1 MRRIANLAV
10 FLIVVALAFALIAGA
25 PVVNAENDTENDLPR
40 QVTKTGAVEVPEG
53 MHLVRDRAG
62 LRWLLPIGMDQP
74 PEREVEIRYFKTREE
89 PIAKGKIG
97 RHQILSGPVNAE
109 STVVSMEA
117 SAAENLMQR
126 MPKAL
131 ADVMQLEKAA
141 NLHAQQSND
150 LKSLGVFAPA
160 EFTTF
165 KVPYIPIPVSEM
177 EFSHLSDYA
186 TAETKSLVQ
195 FEKGGRRFVRFFVH
209 PNYVS
214 AYADLIERF
223 GIVYHYDA
231 MTTSSPRSLIVMDS
245 EKPSEVHW
253 VKVSIHKEIDGSV
266 RINTDK
272 KARRAIIMSEAIES
286 VPDEQMKRYGVQFM
300 LEPAA
305 LQPKGK
311 IASTIF
317 REVAPALMNPGR
329 GYRWIPAFIL
339 QNTGVN
345 AVEGLNIKDMAAL
358 AGERPLDFIQE
369 RIIRPLLRSYLG
381 MGLVEGLPGELHTQN
396 FYYRLKKTGNGWLP
410 TGEVMFKDNDGFRFD
425 TELAVRQ
432 NRKLARFA
440 QFNDP
445 FTWGK
450 FSNALGLGAEGVA
463 FLGSWYYKLIRNV
476 NGFETLAAYLLRAI
490 NEIDPRARMDKDG
503 IQKLFDRVAAQE
515 AEKITGIQLAEADF
529 GFGQDKGLNKILGE
543 WRAKL
548 ALLTPEVTAEAQ
560 AQRDNVRLQELLLAE
575 WNRLKAESR
584 VSPLRRSLSTVAYFH
599 LYKMIDGTLLIEA
612 RTPKVT
618 PASPDPVIGFAL
630 LEAPETSE
638 GRRAQQRLGRYSI
651 DAVELG
657 SMLERRSKVARGR
670 LELVERA
677 PDFVAGSE
685 QVVTPVRSAA
695 ELRRM
700 PIAERCE
707 AMFVSVTTSGGRR
720 GTR

>member
-1 MRRIANLAV
+1 MQFWGGCMRRLATLAV
-10 FLIVVALAFALIAGA
+10 FLFVTIVVFVLLAGA
-25 PVVNAENDTENDLPR
+25 PAVNAESDRVTSDHTQPR
-40 QVTKTGAVEVPEG
+40 QVPKTGDVEIPPG

-62 LRWLLPIGMDQP
+62 LRWLLPVGMEKP
-74 PEREVEIRYFKTREE
+74 PEREVEIRYFKTREA
-89 PIAKGKIG
+89 PSRKGRIG
-97 RHQILSGPVNAE
+97 SHEVLSGPVSAE
-109 STVVSMEA
+109 STVVTTDVSD
-117 SAAENLMQR
+117 SQSLMKR
-126 MPKAL
+126 LPKAF
-131 ADVMQLEKAA
+131 AEVMYLEKAA
-141 NLHAQQSND
+141 NLHALTSND

-186 TAETKSLVQ
+186 RGDTKSLVQ
-195 FEKGGRRFVRFFVH
+195 FEKGGRKYVRFFVH

-214 AYADLIERF
+214 AYADLIERH

-231 MTTSSPRSLIVMDS
+231 MTTSSPRSLIVMDA
-245 EKPSEVHW
+245 EKPGEVHW

-286 VPDEQMKRYGVQFM
+286 VPSDQMKRYGVQFM

-317 REVAPALMNPGR
+317 REVDPELLNPGR

-339 QNTGVN
+339 QNTGEN
-345 AVEGLNIKDMAAL
+345 AVEGLNIKDMAVL
-358 AGERPLDFIQE
+358 AGERPMDFVQE
-369 RIIRPLLRSYLG
+369 RIVRPLLRSYLG

-396 FYYRLKKTGNGWLP
+396 FYYRLKKVNGGWLP

-432 NRKLARFA
+432 SRKLARFA
-440 QFNDP
+440 AFPDP

-490 NEIDPRARMDKDG
+490 NEIDPRARLDKDG
-503 IQKLFDRVAAQE
+503 IQRVFDRIAAEE
-515 AEKITGIQLAEADF
+515 AEKITGIRLAEADF

-543 WRAKL
+543 WRTKL
-548 ALLTPEVTAEAQ
+548 ALLADGPEAR
-560 AQRDNVRLQELLLAE
+560 AQREDVRLQSLLAAE
-575 WNRLKAESR
+575 WSRLKSESR
-584 VSPLRRSLSTVAYFH
+584 VSPLRRTLSQAAHFQLMRLV
-599 LYKMIDGTLLIEA
+599 DGALIIEA
-612 RTPKVT
+612 RTPKT
-618 PASPDPVIGFAL
+618 TAANPDPVIGFAL
-630 LEAPETSE
+630 LEAPNTQE
-638 GRRAQQRLGRYSI
+638 GRRAEQRLGRY
-651 DAVELG
+651 AFAAPELG
-657 SMLERRSKVARGR
+657 SALVARSPAANVI
-670 LELVERA
+670 EFFS
-677 PDFVAGSE
+677 PS
-685 QVVTPVRSAA
+685 VTKLRS
-695 ELRRM
+695 LSVSG
-700 PIAERCE
+700 RCE
-707 AMFVSVTTSGGRR
+707 AMFVPATAAGGN
-720 GTR
+720 

>member
-1 MRRIANLAV
+1 
-10 FLIVVALAFALIAGA
+10 
-25 PVVNAENDTENDLPR
+25 
-40 QVTKTGAVEVPEG
+40 

-62 LRWLLPIGMDQP
+62 LRWLLPIGMERP
-74 PEREVEIRYFKTREE
+74 PEREVEIRYFKSRET
-89 PIAKGKIG
+89 PTVKGRIG
-97 RHQILSGPVNAE
+97 GRAGSHEILSGPLNAE
-109 STVVSMEA
+109 DTVVTSDVNDR
-117 SAAENLMQR
+117 SSLMKR
-126 MPKAL
+126 MPKAF
-131 ADVMQLEKAA
+131 AEVMYLEKAA
-141 NLHAQQSND
+141 NLHALTSND

-177 EFSHLSDYA
+177 EFSHLSEYA
-186 TAETKSLVQ
+186 RGDTKSLVQ
-195 FEKGGRRFVRFFVH
+195 FEKGGRKYVRFFVH

-214 AYADLIERF
+214 AYADLIERH

-231 MTTSSPRSLIVMDS
+231 MTTSSPRSLIVMDA
-245 EKPSEVHW
+245 EKPGEVHW

-286 VPDEQMKRYGVQFM
+286 VPADQMKRYGVQFM

-317 REVAPALMNPGR
+317 REVDPDLLNPGR

-339 QNTGVN
+339 QNTGET

-358 AGERPLDFIQE
+358 AGERPMDFVQE
-369 RIIRPLLRSYLG
+369 RIVRPLLRSYLG

-396 FYYRLKKTGNGWLP
+396 FYYRLKKVNGGWLP

-440 QFNDP
+440 AFQDP

-490 NEIDPRARMDKDG
+490 NEIDPRARLDKDG
-503 IQKLFDRVAAQE
+503 IQRVFDRIAAEE
-515 AEKITGIQLAEADF
+515 AEKITGIRLAEADF
-529 GFGQDKGLNKILGE
+529 GFGQDKGLNKVLGE
-543 WRAKL
+543 WRTKL
-548 ALLTPEVTAEAQ
+548 ALLSDGPEAK
-560 AQRDNVRLQELLLAE
+560 AQRENARLQTLLAAE
-575 WNRLKAESR
+575 WERLKSESR
-584 VSPLRRSLSTVAYFH
+584 VSPLRRTLSQAAYFQ
-599 LYKMIDGTLLIEA
+599 LMRLVDGTLIIEA
-612 RTPKVT
+612 RTPKT
-618 PASPDPVIGFAL
+618 TAANPDPVIGFAL
-630 LEAPETSE
+630 LESPASAE
-638 GRRAQQRLGRYSI
+638 GRRAEQRLGRH
-651 DAVELG
+651 AFAAPELG
-657 SMLERRSKVARGR
+657 SALLARSPAATSDFRTARAAVPALEFVSPSASKLRSLSVSG
-670 LELVERA
+670 
-677 PDFVAGSE
+677 
-685 QVVTPVRSAA
+685 
-695 ELRRM
+695 
-700 PIAERCE
+700 RCE
-707 AMFVSVTTSGGRR
+707 AMFVPASGVG
-720 GTR
+720 GN

>member
-1 MRRIANLAV
+1 MQFWGGCMRRLATLAV
-10 FLIVVALAFALIAGA
+10 FLFVTIVVFVLLAGA
-25 PVVNAENDTENDLPR
+25 PAVNAESDRVTSDHTQPR
-40 QVTKTGAVEVPEG
+40 QVPKTGDVEIPPG

-62 LRWLLPIGMDQP
+62 LRWLLPVGMEKP
-74 PEREVEIRYFKTREE
+74 PEREVEIRYFKTREA
-89 PIAKGKIG
+89 PSRKGRIG
-97 RHQILSGPVNAE
+97 SHEVLSGPVSAE
-109 STVVSMEA
+109 STVVTTDVSD
-117 SAAENLMQR
+117 SQSLMKR
-126 MPKAL
+126 LPKAF
-131 ADVMQLEKAA
+131 AEVMYLEKAA
-141 NLHAQQSND
+141 NLHALTSND

-186 TAETKSLVQ
+186 RGDTKSLVQ
-195 FEKGGRRFVRFFVH
+195 FEKGGRKYVRFFVH

-214 AYADLIERF
+214 AYADLIERH
-223 GIVYHYDA
+223 GIVYQYDA
-231 MTTSSPRSLIVMDS
+231 MTTSSPRSLIVMDA
-245 EKPSEVHW
+245 EKPGEVHW

-286 VPDEQMKRYGVQFM
+286 VPSDQMKRYGVQFM

-317 REVAPALMNPGR
+317 REVDPELLNPGR

-339 QNTGVN
+339 QNTGEN

-358 AGERPLDFIQE
+358 AGERPMDFVQE
-369 RIIRPLLRSYLG
+369 RIVRPLLRSYLG

-396 FYYRLKKTGNGWLP
+396 FYYRLKKVNGGWLP

-432 NRKLARFA
+432 SRKLARFA
-440 QFNDP
+440 AFPDP

-490 NEIDPRARMDKDG
+490 NEIDPRARLDKDG
-503 IQKLFDRVAAQE
+503 IQRVFDRIAAEE
-515 AEKITGIQLAEADF
+515 AEKITGIRLAEADF

-543 WRAKL
+543 WRTKL
-548 ALLTPEVTAEAQ
+548 ALLADGPEAR
-560 AQRDNVRLQELLLAE
+560 AQREDVRLQSLLAAE
-575 WNRLKAESR
+575 WSRLKSESR
-584 VSPLRRSLSTVAYFH
+584 VSPLRRTLSQVAYFQ
-599 LYKMIDGTLLIEA
+599 LMRLVDGALIIEA
-612 RTPKVT
+612 RTPKT
-618 PASPDPVIGFAL
+618 TAANPDPVIGFAL
-630 LEAPETSE
+630 LEAPNTQE
-638 GRRAQQRLGRYSI
+638 GRRAEQRLGRY
-651 DAVELG
+651 AFAAPELG
-657 SMLERRSKVARGR
+657 SALVARSPAANVI
-670 LELVERA
+670 E
-677 PDFVAGSE
+677 FVSPS
-685 QVVTPVRSAA
+685 VTKLRS
-695 ELRRM
+695 LSVSG
-700 PIAERCE
+700 RCE
-707 AMFVSVTTSGGRR
+707 AMVVPATAAGGN
-720 GTR
+720 

>member
-1 MRRIANLAV
+1 MRRIANLAI
-10 FLIVVALAFALIAGA
+10 FLIVVALAFVLIAGA
-25 PVVNAENDTENDLPR
+25 PAVNAENDSPR
-40 QVTKTGAVEVPEG
+40 QVPKTGAVEIPEG

-74 PEREVEIRYFKTREE
+74 PEREIEIRYFKTREE
-89 PIAKGKIG
+89 PVAKGKVG
-97 RHQILSGPVNAE
+97 RHQVLSGPINAE
-109 STVVSMEA
+109 ATVIATDVSSPE
-117 SAAENLMQR
+117 SLMRR

-141 NLHAQQSND
+141 NLHAQESND

-165 KVPYIPIPVSEM
+165 KVPYIPIPISEM

-195 FEKGGRRFVRFFVH
+195 FEKGGRKFNRFFIH

-214 AYADLIERF
+214 AYADLIEKF

-286 VPDEQMKRYGVQFM
+286 VPGEQMKKYGVQFM

-305 LQPKGK
+305 MQPKGK

-317 REVAPALMNPGR
+317 REVAPDLMNPGR

-339 QNTGVN
+339 QNTGAN

-358 AGERPLDFIQE
+358 AGERPLDFVQE

-396 FYYRLKKTGNGWLP
+396 FYYRLKKTGGGWLP

-425 TELAVRQ
+425 TELAIRQ

-440 QFNDP
+440 HFSDP

-503 IQKLFDRVAAQE
+503 IQKLFDQIAAQE
-515 AEKITGIQLAEADF
+515 AEKITGLRLAEADF
-529 GFGQDKGLNKILGE
+529 GFGQDKGLNKVLGE

-548 ALLTPEVTAEAQ
+548 ALLSPEAMESVHAQ
-560 AQRDNVRLQELLLAE
+560 QNDSRLQELLAKE
-575 WNRLKAESR
+575 WERLKTESR
-584 VSPLRRSLSTVAYFH
+584 VSPLRRSLSTVAFFH
-599 LYKMIDGTLLIEA
+599 LYKMVDGTLVIEA
-612 RTPKVT
+612 RTPKT
-618 PASPDPVIGFAL
+618 TASSPDPVIGFAL
-630 LEAPETSE
+630 LESPETAE
-638 GRRAQQRLGRYSI
+638 GRRALQRLGRY
-651 DAVELG
+651 AVEAKELG
-657 SMLERRSKVARGR
+657 SMLDSRSSVARSTS
-670 LELVERA
+670 RA
-677 PDFVAGSE
+677 PALTVVENRSRVESVAPS
-685 QVVTPVRSAA
+685 RSAA
-695 ELRRM
+695 ELRRL
-700 PIAERCE
+700 PVAERCE
-707 AMFVSVTTSGGRR
+707 AMFVSVAVSSGRR
-720 GTR
+720 GAR

>member
-1 MRRIANLAV
+1 MRRIANLAI
-10 FLIVVALAFALIAGA
+10 FLIVVALAFVLIAGA
-25 PVVNAENDTENDLPR
+25 PAVNAENDSPR
-40 QVTKTGAVEVPEG
+40 QVPKTGAVEIPEG
-53 MHLVRDRAG
+53 MRLVRDRAG

-74 PEREVEIRYFKTREE
+74 PERDIEIRYFKTREE
-89 PIAKGKIG
+89 PVAKGKVG
-97 RHQILSGPVNAE
+97 RHQILSGPINAE
-109 STVVSMEA
+109 ATVIATDVSSPE
-117 SAAENLMQR
+117 SLMRR
-126 MPKAL
+126 MPKPL
-131 ADVMQLEKAA
+131 AEVMQLEKAA
-141 NLHAQQSND
+141 NLHAQDSND

-165 KVPYIPIPVSEM
+165 KVPYIPIPISEM

-195 FEKGGRRFVRFFVH
+195 FEKGGRKYNRFFIH

-214 AYADLIERF
+214 AYADLIEKF

-286 VPDEQMKRYGVQFM
+286 VPGEQMKKYGVQFM

-305 LQPKGK
+305 MQPKGK

-317 REVAPALMNPGR
+317 REVAPELMNPGR

-339 QNTGVN
+339 QNTGAN

-358 AGERPLDFIQE
+358 AGERPLDFVQE
-369 RIIRPLLRSYLG
+369 RIVRPLLRSYLG

-396 FYYRLKKTGNGWLP
+396 FYYRLKKTGGGWLP

-440 QFNDP
+440 HFSDP

-503 IQKLFDRVAAQE
+503 IQKLFDQIAAQE
-515 AEKITGIQLAEADF
+515 AEKITGLRLSEADF

-548 ALLTPEVTAEAQ
+548 AQLSPAALASLQ
-560 AQRDNVRLQELLLAE
+560 AQQSDERLQELLAKE
-575 WNRLKAESR
+575 WTRLKTESR
-584 VSPLRRSLSTVAYFH
+584 VSPLRRSLSTAAFYY
-599 LYKMIDGTLLIEA
+599 LYKMIDGTLVIEA
-612 RTPKVT
+612 RTPKT
-618 PASPDPVIGFAL
+618 TAASPDPVIGFAL
-630 LEAPETSE
+630 LEGPQTAE
-638 GRRAQQRLGRYSI
+638 GIVAERRLGRYAV

-657 SMLERRSKVARGR
+657 SMLDNRSKVARTTTR
-670 LELVERA
+670 SPALTVVERA
-677 PDFVAGSE
+677 QPAE
-685 QVVTPVRSAA
+685 EATPVRTAA
-695 ELRRM
+695 ELRRL
-700 PIAERCE
+700 PVAQRCE
-707 AMFVSVTTSGGRR
+707 TMFVSVPVASGKR
-720 GTR
+720 GAR

>member
-1 MRRIANLAV
+1 M
-10 FLIVVALAFALIAGA
+10 
-25 PVVNAENDTENDLPR
+25 
-40 QVTKTGAVEVPEG
+40 
-53 MHLVRDRAG
+53 
-62 LRWLLPIGMDQP
+62 
-74 PEREVEIRYFKTREE
+74 Y
-89 PIAKGKIG
+89 
-97 RHQILSGPVNAE
+97 
-109 STVVSMEA
+109 
-117 SAAENLMQR
+117 
-126 MPKAL
+126 
-131 ADVMQLEKAA
+131 LEKAA
-141 NLHAQQSND
+141 NLHALTSND

-186 TAETKSLVQ
+186 RGDTKSLVQ
-195 FEKGGRRFVRFFVH
+195 FEKGGRKYVRFFVH

-214 AYADLIERF
+214 AYADLIERH

-231 MTTSSPRSLIVMDS
+231 MTTSSPRSLIVMDA
-245 EKPSEVHW
+245 EKPGEVHW

-286 VPDEQMKRYGVQFM
+286 VPSDQMKRYGVQFM

-317 REVAPALMNPGR
+317 REVDPELLNPGR

-339 QNTGVN
+339 QNTGEN

-358 AGERPLDFIQE
+358 AGERPMDFVQE
-369 RIIRPLLRSYLG
+369 RIVRPLLRSYLG

-396 FYYRLKKTGNGWLP
+396 FYYRLKKVNGGWLP

-432 NRKLARFA
+432 NRKIARFA
-440 QFNDP
+440 AFPDP

-490 NEIDPRARMDKDG
+490 NEIDPRARLDKDG
-503 IQKLFDRVAAQE
+503 IQRVFDRIAAEE
-515 AEKITGIQLAEADF
+515 AEKITGIRLAEADF

-543 WRAKL
+543 WRTKL
-548 ALLTPEVTAEAQ
+548 ALLADGPEAR
-560 AQRDNVRLQELLLAE
+560 AQREDVRLQSLLAAE
-575 WNRLKAESR
+575 WSRLKSESR
-584 VSPLRRSLSTVAYFH
+584 VSPLRRTLSQVAYFQ
-599 LYKMIDGTLLIEA
+599 LMRLVDGALIIEA
-612 RTPKVT
+612 RTPKT
-618 PASPDPVIGFAL
+618 TAANPDPVIGFAL
-630 LEAPETSE
+630 LEAPNTQE
-638 GRRAQQRLGRYSI
+638 GRRAEQRLGRY
-651 DAVELG
+651 AFAAPELG
-657 SMLERRSKVARGR
+657 SALVARSTAANVR
-670 LELVERA
+670 E
-677 PDFVAGSE
+677 FVSPS
-685 QVVTPVRSAA
+685 VTKLRSLSASG
-695 ELRRM
+695 
-700 PIAERCE
+700 RCE
-707 AMFVSVTTSGGRR
+707 AMFVPATAAGGN
-720 GTR
+720 

>member
-1 MRRIANLAV
+1 MLAVLGGCMRRLATLAV
-10 FLIVVALAFALIAGA
+10 FLFVTIVVFVLLAGA
-25 PVVNAENDTENDLPR
+25 PAVNAESDRVTSDHTQPR
-40 QVTKTGAVEVPEG
+40 QVPKTGDVEIPPG

-62 LRWLLPIGMDQP
+62 LRWLLPVGMEKP
-74 PEREVEIRYFKTREE
+74 PEREVEIRYFKTREA
-89 PIAKGKIG
+89 PSRKGRIG
-97 RHQILSGPVNAE
+97 SHEVLSGPVSAE
-109 STVVSMEA
+109 STVVTTDVSD
-117 SAAENLMQR
+117 SQSLMKR
-126 MPKAL
+126 LPKAF
-131 ADVMQLEKAA
+131 AEVMYLEKAA
-141 NLHAQQSND
+141 NLHALTSND

-186 TAETKSLVQ
+186 RGDTKSLVQ
-195 FEKGGRRFVRFFVH
+195 FEKGGRKYVRFFVH

-214 AYADLIERF
+214 AYADLIERH

-231 MTTSSPRSLIVMDS
+231 MTTSSPRSLIVMDA
-245 EKPSEVHW
+245 EKPGEVHW

-286 VPDEQMKRYGVQFM
+286 VPSDQMKRYGVQFM

-317 REVAPALMNPGR
+317 REVDPELLNPGR

-339 QNTGVN
+339 QNTGEN

-358 AGERPLDFIQE
+358 AGERPMDFVQE
-369 RIIRPLLRSYLG
+369 RIVRPLLRSYLG
-381 MGLVEGLPGELHTQN
+381 MGIVEGLPGELHTQN
-396 FYYRLKKTGNGWLP
+396 FYYRLKKVNGGWLP

-432 NRKLARFA
+432 SRKLARFA
-440 QFNDP
+440 AFPDP

-490 NEIDPRARMDKDG
+490 NEIDPRARLDKDG
-503 IQKLFDRVAAQE
+503 IQRVFDRIAAEE
-515 AEKITGIQLAEADF
+515 AEKITGIRLAEADF

-543 WRAKL
+543 WRTKL
-548 ALLTPEVTAEAQ
+548 ALLADGPEAR
-560 AQRDNVRLQELLLAE
+560 AQREDVRLQSLLAAE
-575 WNRLKAESR
+575 WSRLKSESR
-584 VSPLRRSLSTVAYFH
+584 VSPLRRTLSQVAYFQ
-599 LYKMIDGTLLIEA
+599 LMRLVDGALIIEA
-612 RTPKVT
+612 RTPKT
-618 PASPDPVIGFAL
+618 TAANPDPVIAFAL
-630 LEAPETSE
+630 LEAPNTQE
-638 GRRAQQRLGRYSI
+638 GRRAEQRLGRY
-651 DAVELG
+651 AFAAPELG
-657 SMLERRSKVARGR
+657 SALVARSPAANVI
-670 LELVERA
+670 E
-677 PDFVAGSE
+677 FVSPS
-685 QVVTPVRSAA
+685 VIKLRS
-695 ELRRM
+695 LSVSG
-700 PIAERCE
+700 RCE
-707 AMFVSVTTSGGRR
+707 AMFVPATASGGN
-720 GTR
+720 

>member
-1 MRRIANLAV
+1 MRRIANLAI
-10 FLIVVALAFALIAGA
+10 FLIVVALAFVLIAGA
-25 PVVNAENDTENDLPR
+25 PAVNAENDSPR
-40 QVTKTGAVEVPEG
+40 QVPKSGEVEVPAG

-89 PIAKGKIG
+89 PSIKGRIG
-97 RHQILSGPVNAE
+97 RHQILSGPLNAE
-109 STVVSMEA
+109 STVISTDVNSTEG
-117 SAAENLMQR
+117 LMRR

-131 ADVMQLEKAA
+131 AEVMHLEKAA
-141 NLHAQQSND
+141 NLHAQESND

-186 TAETKSLVQ
+186 SAETKSLVQ
-195 FEKGGRRFVRFFVH
+195 FEKGGKRFVRFFVH
-209 PNYVS
+209 PNYVN

-231 MTTSSPRSLIVMDS
+231 MTTSSPRSLIVMDKD
-245 EKPSEVHW
+245 KPSEVHW

-286 VPDEQMKRYGVQFM
+286 VPAEQMKKYGVQFM

-305 LQPKGK
+305 MQPKGK

-317 REVAPALMNPGR
+317 REVAPELMNPGR

-339 QNTGVN
+339 QNTGDH

-358 AGERPLDFIQE
+358 AGERPLEFVQE

-396 FYYRLKKTGNGWLP
+396 FYYRLKKTGGGWLP

-425 TELAVRQ
+425 TELAIRQ

-440 QFNDP
+440 DFGDP

-490 NEIDPRARMDKDG
+490 NEVEPRARMDKDK
-503 IQKLFDRVAAQE
+503 IQKLFDQIAAEE
-515 AEKITGIQLAEADF
+515 AEKITGIRLGEADF

-548 ALLTPEVTAEAQ
+548 ALLAPEQLVEAEAQ
-560 AQRDNVRLQELLLAE
+560 KENSRLQELLAAE
-575 WNRLKAESR
+575 WSRLKAESR
-584 VSPLRRSLSTVAYFH
+584 VSPLRRSLSTSAYYH
-599 LYKMIDGTLLIEA
+599 LYKMVDGTLVIEA
-612 RTPKVT
+612 RTAKPT
-618 PASPDPVIGFAL
+618 AATPDPVIGFAL
-630 LEAPETSE
+630 LESPHSAE
-638 GRRAQQRLGRYSI
+638 GRRAQQRLGRY
-651 DAVELG
+651 AVEAMELG
-657 SMLERRSKVARGR
+657 SMLDTRSKVAKATT
-670 LELVERA
+670 RA
-677 PDFVAGSE
+677 PALS
-685 QVVTPVRSAA
+685 VVPTRGQAVV
-695 ELRRM
+695 
-700 PIAERCE
+700 ERCE
-707 AMFVSVTTSGGRR
+707 AMFVSVPVAAGRR
-720 GTR
+720 SAR

>member
-1 MRRIANLAV
+1 MRRLATLAV
-10 FLIVVALAFALIAGA
+10 FLFVTIVVFFLLAGA
-25 PVVNAENDTENDLPR
+25 PAVNAEADRSGSNQLQPR
-40 QVTKTGAVEVPEG
+40 QVPKTGDVEIPPG

-62 LRWLLPIGMDQP
+62 LRWLLPVGMEKP
-74 PEREVEIRYFKTREE
+74 PEREVEVRYFKTRET
-89 PIAKGKIG
+89 PTRKGRIG
-97 RHQILSGPVNAE
+97 SHEVLSGPLNAE
-109 STVVSMEA
+109 ATVVTTDVEA
-117 SAAENLMQR
+117 RESLMKR
-126 MPKAL
+126 MPKAF
-131 ADVMQLEKAA
+131 AEVMYLEKAA
-141 NLHAQQSND
+141 NLHALTSND

-177 EFSHLSDYA
+177 EFAHLSDYA
-186 TAETKSLVQ
+186 RGDTKSLVE
-195 FEKGGRRFVRFFVH
+195 FEKGGRKYVRFFVH
-209 PNYVS
+209 PNYVN
-214 AYADLIERF
+214 AYAELIERH

-231 MTTSSPRSLIVMDS
+231 MTTSSPRSLIVMDA
-245 EKPSEVHW
+245 EKPGEVHW

-286 VPDEQMKRYGVQFM
+286 VPGEQMKRYGVQFM

-317 REVAPALMNPGR
+317 REVDPELLNPGR

-339 QNTGVN
+339 QNTGEN

-358 AGERPLDFIQE
+358 AGERPMDFVQE
-369 RIIRPLLRSYLG
+369 RIVRPLLRSYLG

-396 FYYRLKKTGNGWLP
+396 FYYRLKKVNGGWLP

-440 QFNDP
+440 AFQDP

-490 NEIDPRARMDKDG
+490 NEVDPRARLDKDG
-503 IQKLFDRVAAQE
+503 IQRVFDRIAAEE
-515 AEKITGIQLAEADF
+515 AEKITGIRLAEADF

-548 ALLTPEVTAEAQ
+548 ALISDGPEAL
-560 AQRDNVRLQELLLAE
+560 AQRENTRLQSLLATE
-575 WNRLKAESR
+575 WERLKSESR
-584 VSPLRRSLSTVAYFH
+584 VSPLRRSLSQAAYFQ
-599 LYKMIDGTLLIEA
+599 LMRLVDGTLIIEA
-612 RTPKVT
+612 RTPKT
-618 PASPDPVIGFAL
+618 TAATPDPVIGFAL
-630 LEAPETSE
+630 LEAPNTAE
-638 GRRAQQRLGRYSI
+638 GRRAEQRLGRY
-651 DAVELG
+651 AFAAPELG
-657 SMLERRSKVARGR
+657 SALVARSPAA
-670 LELVERA
+670 RA
-677 PDFVAGSE
+677 
-685 QVVTPVRSAA
+685 TTSAA
-695 ELRRM
+695 RETGREARASAAVLEFVSPSATKLRSLSVSG
-700 PIAERCE
+700 RCE
-707 AMFVSVTTSGGRR
+707 AMFVPATAVGGN
-720 GTR
+720 

>member
-1 MRRIANLAV
+1 MRRLATLAV
-10 FLIVVALAFALIAGA
+10 FLFVTIVVFFLLAGA
-25 PVVNAENDTENDLPR
+25 PAVNAEADRSGSNQLQPR
-40 QVTKTGAVEVPEG
+40 QVPKTGDVEIPPG

-62 LRWLLPIGMDQP
+62 LRWLLPVGMEKP
-74 PEREVEIRYFKTREE
+74 PEREVEVRYFKTRET
-89 PIAKGKIG
+89 PTRKGRIG
-97 RHQILSGPVNAE
+97 SHEVLSGPLNAE
-109 STVVSMEA
+109 ATVVTTDVEA
-117 SAAENLMQR
+117 RESLMKR
-126 MPKAL
+126 MPKAF
-131 ADVMQLEKAA
+131 AEVMYLEKAA
-141 NLHAQQSND
+141 NLHALTSND

-177 EFSHLSDYA
+177 EFAHLSDYA
-186 TAETKSLVQ
+186 RGDTKSLVE
-195 FEKGGRRFVRFFVH
+195 FEKGGRKYVRFFVH
-209 PNYVS
+209 PNYVN
-214 AYADLIERF
+214 AYAELIERH

-231 MTTSSPRSLIVMDS
+231 MTTSSPRSLIVMDA
-245 EKPSEVHW
+245 EKPGEVHW

-286 VPDEQMKRYGVQFM
+286 VPGEQMKRYGVQFM

-317 REVAPALMNPGR
+317 REVDPELLNPGR

-339 QNTGVN
+339 QNTGEN

-358 AGERPLDFIQE
+358 AGERPMDFVQE
-369 RIIRPLLRSYLG
+369 RIVRPLLRSYLG

-396 FYYRLKKTGNGWLP
+396 FYYRLKKVNGGWLP

-440 QFNDP
+440 AFQDP

-490 NEIDPRARMDKDG
+490 NEVDPRARLDKDG
-503 IQKLFDRVAAQE
+503 IQRVFDRIAAEE
-515 AEKITGIQLAEADF
+515 AEKITGIRLAEADF

-543 WRAKL
+543 WRTKL
-548 ALLTPEVTAEAQ
+548 ALISDGPEAL
-560 AQRDNVRLQELLLAE
+560 AQRENTRLQSLLATE
-575 WNRLKAESR
+575 WERLKSESR
-584 VSPLRRSLSTVAYFH
+584 VSPLRRSLSQAAYFQ
-599 LYKMIDGTLLIEA
+599 LMRLVDGTLIIEA
-612 RTPKVT
+612 RTPKT
-618 PASPDPVIGFAL
+618 TAATPDPVIGFAL
-630 LEAPETSE
+630 LEAPNTAE
-638 GRRAQQRLGRYSI
+638 GRRAEQRLGRY
-651 DAVELG
+651 AFAAPELG
-657 SMLERRSKVARGR
+657 SALVARSPAA
-670 LELVERA
+670 RA
-677 PDFVAGSE
+677 
-685 QVVTPVRSAA
+685 TTSAA
-695 ELRRM
+695 RETGRDARASAAILEFVSPSATKLRSLSVSG
-700 PIAERCE
+700 RCE
-707 AMFVSVTTSGGRR
+707 AMFVPATAVGGN
-720 GTR
+720 

>member
-1 MRRIANLAV
+1 MRRLATLAV
-10 FLIVVALAFALIAGA
+10 FLFVTIVVFFLLAGA
-25 PVVNAENDTENDLPR
+25 PAVNAEADRSGSNQLQPR
-40 QVTKTGAVEVPEG
+40 QVPKTGDVEIPPG

-62 LRWLLPIGMDQP
+62 LRWLLPVGMEKP
-74 PEREVEIRYFKTREE
+74 PEREVEVRYFKTRET
-89 PIAKGKIG
+89 PTRKGRIG
-97 RHQILSGPVNAE
+97 SHEVLSGPLNAE
-109 STVVSMEA
+109 ATVVTTDVEA
-117 SAAENLMQR
+117 RESLMKR
-126 MPKAL
+126 MPKAF
-131 ADVMQLEKAA
+131 AEVMYLEKAA
-141 NLHAQQSND
+141 NLHALTSND

-177 EFSHLSDYA
+177 EFAHLSDYA
-186 TAETKSLVQ
+186 RGDTKSLVE
-195 FEKGGRRFVRFFVH
+195 FEKGGRKYVRFFVH
-209 PNYVS
+209 PNYVN
-214 AYADLIERF
+214 AYAELIERH

-231 MTTSSPRSLIVMDS
+231 MTTSSPRSLIVMDA
-245 EKPSEVHW
+245 EKPGEVHW

-286 VPDEQMKRYGVQFM
+286 VPGEQMKRYGVQFM

-317 REVAPALMNPGR
+317 REVDPELLNPGR

-339 QNTGVN
+339 QNTGEN

-358 AGERPLDFIQE
+358 AGERPMDFVQE
-369 RIIRPLLRSYLG
+369 RIVRPLLRSYLG

-396 FYYRLKKTGNGWLP
+396 FYYRLKKVSGGWLP

-440 QFNDP
+440 AFQDP

-490 NEIDPRARMDKDG
+490 NEVDPRARLDKDG
-503 IQKLFDRVAAQE
+503 IQRVFDRIAAEE
-515 AEKITGIQLAEADF
+515 AEKITGIRLAEADF

-543 WRAKL
+543 WRTKL
-548 ALLTPEVTAEAQ
+548 ALISDGPEAL
-560 AQRDNVRLQELLLAE
+560 AQRENTRLQSLLATE
-575 WNRLKAESR
+575 WERLKSESR
-584 VSPLRRSLSTVAYFH
+584 VSPLRRSLSQAAYFQ
-599 LYKMIDGTLLIEA
+599 LMRLVDGTLIIEA
-612 RTPKVT
+612 RTPKT
-618 PASPDPVIGFAL
+618 TAATPDPVIGFAL
-630 LEAPETSE
+630 LEAPNTAE
-638 GRRAQQRLGRYSI
+638 GRRAEQRLGRY
-651 DAVELG
+651 AFAAPELG
-657 SMLERRSKVARGR
+657 SALVARSPAA
-670 LELVERA
+670 RA
-677 PDFVAGSE
+677 
-685 QVVTPVRSAA
+685 TTSAA
-695 ELRRM
+695 RETGRDARASAAVLEFVSPSATKLRSLSVSG
-700 PIAERCE
+700 RCE
-707 AMFVSVTTSGGRR
+707 AMFVPATAVGGN
-720 GTR
+720 

>member
-1 MRRIANLAV
+1 MRRLATLAV
-10 FLIVVALAFALIAGA
+10 FLFVTIVVFVLLAGA
-25 PVVNAENDTENDLPR
+25 PAVNAESDRVTSDHTQPR
-40 QVTKTGAVEVPEG
+40 QVPKTGDVEIPPG

-62 LRWLLPIGMDQP
+62 LRWLLPVGMEKP
-74 PEREVEIRYFKTREE
+74 PEREVEIRYFKTREA
-89 PIAKGKIG
+89 PSRKGRIG
-97 RHQILSGPVNAE
+97 SHEVLSGPVSAE
-109 STVVSMEA
+109 STVVTTDVSD
-117 SAAENLMQR
+117 SQSLMKR
-126 MPKAL
+126 LPKAF
-131 ADVMQLEKAA
+131 AEVMYLEKAA
-141 NLHAQQSND
+141 NLHALTSND

-186 TAETKSLVQ
+186 RGDTKSLVQ
-195 FEKGGRRFVRFFVH
+195 FEKGGRKYVRFFVH

-214 AYADLIERF
+214 AYADLIERH

-231 MTTSSPRSLIVMDS
+231 MTTSSPRSLIVMDA
-245 EKPSEVHW
+245 EKPGEVHW

-286 VPDEQMKRYGVQFM
+286 VPSDQMKRYGVQFM

-317 REVAPALMNPGR
+317 REVDPELLNPGR

-339 QNTGVN
+339 QNTGEN

-358 AGERPLDFIQE
+358 AGERPMDFVQE
-369 RIIRPLLRSYLG
+369 RIVRPLLRSYLG
-381 MGLVEGLPGELHTQN
+381 MGIVEGLPGELHTQN
-396 FYYRLKKTGNGWLP
+396 FYYRLKKVNGGWLP

-432 NRKLARFA
+432 SRKLARFA
-440 QFNDP
+440 AFPDP

-490 NEIDPRARMDKDG
+490 NEIDPRARLDKDG
-503 IQKLFDRVAAQE
+503 IQRVFDRIAAEE
-515 AEKITGIQLAEADF
+515 AEKITGIRLAEADF

-543 WRAKL
+543 WRTKL
-548 ALLTPEVTAEAQ
+548 ALLADGPEAR
-560 AQRDNVRLQELLLAE
+560 AQREDVRLQSLLAAE
-575 WNRLKAESR
+575 WSRLKSESR
-584 VSPLRRSLSTVAYFH
+584 VSPLRRTLSQVAYFQ
-599 LYKMIDGTLLIEA
+599 LMRLVDGALIIEA
-612 RTPKVT
+612 RTPKT
-618 PASPDPVIGFAL
+618 TAANPDPVIAFAL
-630 LEAPETSE
+630 LEAPNTQE
-638 GRRAQQRLGRYSI
+638 GRRAEQRLGRY
-651 DAVELG
+651 AFAAPELG
-657 SMLERRSKVARGR
+657 SALVARSPAANVI
-670 LELVERA
+670 E
-677 PDFVAGSE
+677 FVSPS
-685 QVVTPVRSAA
+685 VIKLRS
-695 ELRRM
+695 LSVSG
-700 PIAERCE
+700 RCE
-707 AMFVSVTTSGGRR
+707 AMFVPATASGGN
-720 GTR
+720 

>member
-1 MRRIANLAV
+1 MRRLATLAV
-10 FLIVVALAFALIAGA
+10 FLFVTIVVFFLLAGA
-25 PVVNAENDTENDLPR
+25 PAVNAEADRSGSNQLQPR
-40 QVTKTGAVEVPEG
+40 QVPKTGDVEIPPG

-62 LRWLLPIGMDQP
+62 LRWLLPVGMEKP
-74 PEREVEIRYFKTREE
+74 PEREVEVRYFKTRET
-89 PIAKGKIG
+89 PTRKGRIG
-97 RHQILSGPVNAE
+97 SHEVLSGPLNAE
-109 STVVSMEA
+109 ATVVTTDVEA
-117 SAAENLMQR
+117 RESLMKR
-126 MPKAL
+126 MPKAF
-131 ADVMQLEKAA
+131 AEVMYLEKAA
-141 NLHAQQSND
+141 NLHALTSND

-177 EFSHLSDYA
+177 EFAHLSDYA
-186 TAETKSLVQ
+186 RGDTKSLVE
-195 FEKGGRRFVRFFVH
+195 FEKGGRKYVRFFVH
-209 PNYVS
+209 PNYVN
-214 AYADLIERF
+214 AYAELIERH

-231 MTTSSPRSLIVMDS
+231 MTTSSPRSLIVMDA
-245 EKPSEVHW
+245 EKPGEVHW

-286 VPDEQMKRYGVQFM
+286 VPGEQMKRYGVQFM

-317 REVAPALMNPGR
+317 REVDPELLNPGR

-339 QNTGVN
+339 QNTGEN

-358 AGERPLDFIQE
+358 AGERPMDFVQE
-369 RIIRPLLRSYLG
+369 RIVRPLLRSYLG

-396 FYYRLKKTGNGWLP
+396 FYYRLKKVNGGWLP

-440 QFNDP
+440 AFQDP

-490 NEIDPRARMDKDG
+490 NEVDPRARLDKDG
-503 IQKLFDRVAAQE
+503 IQRVFDRIAAEE
-515 AEKITGIQLAEADF
+515 AEKITGIRLAEADF

-543 WRAKL
+543 WRTKL
-548 ALLTPEVTAEAQ
+548 ALISDGPEAL
-560 AQRDNVRLQELLLAE
+560 AQRENTRLQSLLATE
-575 WNRLKAESR
+575 WERLKSESR
-584 VSPLRRSLSTVAYFH
+584 VSPLRRSLSQAAYFQ
-599 LYKMIDGTLLIEA
+599 LMRLVDGTLIIEA
-612 RTPKVT
+612 RTPKT
-618 PASPDPVIGFAL
+618 TAATPDPVIGFAL
-630 LEAPETSE
+630 LEAPNTAE
-638 GRRAQQRLGRYSI
+638 GRRAEQRLGRY
-651 DAVELG
+651 AFAAPELG
-657 SMLERRSKVARGR
+657 SALVARSPAA
-670 LELVERA
+670 RA
-677 PDFVAGSE
+677 
-685 QVVTPVRSAA
+685 TTSAA
-695 ELRRM
+695 RETGREARASAGGLGFVS
-700 PIAERCE
+700 PCAAQLWSLLGSGRCE
-707 AMFVSVTTSGGRR
+707 AMFVPATAVGGN
-720 GTR
+720 